1 MDRLIH
7 IADLAM
13 YEAKRSGENQYRL
26 GNDSPQHASTE

>member
-26 GNDSPQHASTE
+26 GSPSPQHASAE